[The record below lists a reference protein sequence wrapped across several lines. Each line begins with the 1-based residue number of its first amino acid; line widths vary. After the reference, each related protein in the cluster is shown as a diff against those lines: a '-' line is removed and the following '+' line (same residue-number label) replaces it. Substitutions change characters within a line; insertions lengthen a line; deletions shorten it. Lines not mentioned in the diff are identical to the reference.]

1 MAHLTTAN
9 PDADRPRVVI
19 VGCGNPN
26 RSDDGVGTSVVRLL
40 KRRGLDR
47 AMDNVGVFDAGT
59 DGMAVM
65 FAARGCSSLIVVDAC
80 RSGAQPGAIFE
91 VPGAAVEE
99 RRRSAIGLHDFR
111 WDDALAAG
119 RQIFGA
125 AFPREVR
132 VFLIEV
138 RSLELGFELSSEV
151 EAAARTVAG
160 RIEDLLKRRAEGP
173 RVEVC

>member
-40 KRRGLDR
+40 RRRGLDR

-65 FAARGCSSLIVVDAC
+65 FAARGCASLIVIDAC
-80 RSGAQPGAIFE
+80 RSGAEPGAIFE

-99 RRRSAIGLHDFR
+99 AHRPSLNLHDFR
-111 WDDALAAG
+111 WDHALTVG

-125 AFPREVR
+125 AFPQEVL
-132 VFLIEV
+132 VFLVEA
-138 RSLELGFELSSEV
+138 RSLELGVELSSEV
-151 EAAARTVAG
+151 EAAARTVAS
-160 RIEDLLKRRAEGP
+160 RIEDLLARRG
-173 RVEVC
+173 RGTEVA